1 MNMEHE
7 DRLTVVSVMDPAH
20 DSPGYWDRFRATVME
35 RAVFELARRREMAR
49 ESVAAVLSGWSRSLI
64 PVALAAAVIAAVLV
78 GGEARSKAA
87 AGPPLALEDVLASE
101 VQSSPYQAVT
111 RSEEPANLVAFLA
124 LVEGNSP

>member
-1 MNMEHE
+1 MQHE
-7 DRLTVVSVMDPAH
+7 DRLTVVSVLDPAH

-64 PVALAAAVIAAVLV
+64 PVALAAGVIAAFLV
-78 GGEARSKAA
+78 AGEARSKAA

-101 VQSSPYQAVT
+101 MQTSAYQAVT
-111 RSEEPANLVAFLA
+111 SGEGPANLVAFMA